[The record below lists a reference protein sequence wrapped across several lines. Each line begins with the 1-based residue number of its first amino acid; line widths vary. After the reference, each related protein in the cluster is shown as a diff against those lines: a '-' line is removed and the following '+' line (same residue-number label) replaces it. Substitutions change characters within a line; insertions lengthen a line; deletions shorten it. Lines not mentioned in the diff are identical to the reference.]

1 MELKLK
7 GKESRLRTR
16 LVRELQ
22 GHYAELVLVEQQ
34 QLIEEYG
41 KRDEEGDLIYRT
53 EKLEDGSEG
62 KQYSIEDTEEFNKQV
77 ALLFNEYYTIEI
89 DDNNREMIESLTE
102 AILNYD
108 EELSG
113 VKALQYDRICDIFEG
128 Y

>member
-1 MELKLK
+1 MEVQSIKLQNKEINLVVGFLMELKLK

-41 KRDEEGDLIYRT
+41 K
-53 EKLEDGSEG
+53 LEDGSEG

-77 ALLFNEYYTIEI
+77 TLLFNEYYTIEI
-89 DDNNREMIESLTE
+89 DDNNREMIE
-102 AILNYD
+102 
-108 EELSG
+108 
-113 VKALQYDRICDIFEG
+113 
-128 Y
+128 